1 LYDGVGLNKD
11 WTKSNL
17 AISIWVADPC
27 KTTTLKKV
35 NSTFTTDPGL
45 GALTV
50 VNGSSLATDF
60 TKALDT
66 VEIAQ
71 GLDTLC
77 GSRVYQLCYK
87 NDCTDQNGQTTVT
100 WATIAPKA
108 GATNTFTLTLNPDS
122 LYVAGNVNPITV
134 GSANTLYLRTTLSN
148 YSTVAANVETVS
160 ITVSAAI
167 CDCNKARWTAPIKG
181 TVRRNVA
188 VTNPA
193 YTFPQL
199 AVVPESVNTASNSPD
214 ADSV

>member
-108 GATNTFTLTLNPDS
+108 GATNTFTLNLTPDS
-122 LYVAGNVNPITV
+122 LFVAGNVNPITV

-167 CDCNKARWTAPIKG
+167 CDCNKARWTTPIKG
-181 TVRRNVA
+181 A
-188 VTNPA
+188 V
-193 YTFPQL
+193 
-199 AVVPESVNTASNSPD
+199 
-214 ADSV
+214 